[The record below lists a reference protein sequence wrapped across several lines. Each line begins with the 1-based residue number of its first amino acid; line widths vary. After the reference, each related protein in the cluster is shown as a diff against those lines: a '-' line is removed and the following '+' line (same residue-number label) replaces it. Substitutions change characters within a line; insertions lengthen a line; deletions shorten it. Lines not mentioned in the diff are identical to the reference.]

1 MGHVR
6 SKTSQGCCQANDAIF
21 ELLSLSLVSSC
32 TRVSRLEGLLELSTL
47 SLKRRQLSLVPLLG
61 VMDGG
66 RERVKCVCVCVCV
79 VQLVYLHLYM
89 YSVHVWYYN
98 DYCMS
103 TSGHHLNNQNMLTC
117 MYTTSRPSLAG
128 RCVILAVSHTCN
140 DGSSTCAL
148 DEPNIQQMKASSS
161 TNCLVGQLVHF

>member
-79 VQLVYLHLYM
+79 WYNLCTYTCTCTVYM
-89 YSVHVWYYN
+89 YGITMTTVCLHQAIISTIRTCLPACILLHDQVW
-98 DYCMS
+98 
-103 TSGHHLNNQNMLTC
+103 
-117 MYTTSRPSLAG
+117 LAG
-128 RCVILAVSHTCN
+128 VSFWQSHTC
-140 DGSSTCAL
+140 AMM
-148 DEPNIQQMKASSS
+148 EAQH
-161 TNCLVGQLVHF
+161 VHLMNQTFSR